1 MLSCVQLFVTLWS
14 VAYQA
19 PLAIEFSRQEYWIR
33 VPFSP
38 PEDLLNPG
46 IELPPLVP
54 PNFFTAPSGKPY
66 GFIKQELPILN
77 DSEDTLRHCTGFG
90 VNIIA
95 LYEY

>member
-38 PEDLLNPG
+38 PEDLLHLE
-46 IELPPLVP
+46 IESTSLMPPPLQVDSLPPGHLGSP
-54 PNFFTAPSGKPY
+54 
-66 GFIKQELPILN
+66 
-77 DSEDTLRHCTGFG
+77 
-90 VNIIA
+90 
-95 LYEY
+95 

>member
-1 MLSCVQLFVTLWS
+1 VTPWS

-19 PLAIEFSRQEYWIR
+19 PLSIEFSRQEYWIR

-54 PNFFTAPSGKPY
+54 PNSFTAASGKPCD
-66 GFIKQELPILN
+66 FIKHKLPILN
-77 DSEDTLRHCTGFG
+77 DSEDALRHFTGFG
-90 VNIIA
+90 VNIIT
-95 LYEY
+95 L